1 MLLEVWLLILL
12 GGTTDSILACQ
23 SVPGGQRDMWLHH
36 YPITPP
42 LWRQTQPGLISGRVR
57 IEAAALAHP
66 SHTLALLGDQTPPQ
80 AKKKVKRKKIKS
92 NTVLFFTVFPSLWQT
107 WDFRREKE
115 AFFSARSRVWMSPFR
130 SFVGCENLTAWVT
143 IYAKRSVRK
152 WRPTQLAKC

>member
-1 MLLEVWLLILL
+1 MHYGQYFGLSINPWWSTRHVVTPLSHHPPALRADPAWAYFRQGSHR
-12 GGTTDSILACQ
+12 GGSACPPVSHPCTSGGSDS
-23 SVPGGQRDMWLHH
+23 S
-36 YPITPP
+36 
-42 LWRQTQPGLISGRVR
+42 SG
-57 IEAAALAHP
+57 
-66 SHTLALLGDQTPPQ
+66 
-80 AKKKVKRKKIKS
+80 KKRVKRKKIKS

-115 AFFSARSRVWMSPFR
+115 AFFSARSWVWMSPFR